1 MTADS
6 TGAPQSGRTIQSLP
20 PLGLGT
26 WQNDDSDQCSES
38 VKQALELGY
47 RHIDTAQIYRNEA
60 AVGAGIEQAA
70 VDREDIVLATKV
82 WNDNLAH
89 DDVISSTEESLD
101 RLGVAYVDLLYVHW
115 PVDSFDP
122 ETTLSAFAEL
132 QERGLIKHVG
142 LSNFTPELLDAVQET
157 APVEIDAVQVE
168 CHPLLQQDALREYC
182 ARHDIE
188 LVAYSPLA
196 RGDVFDI
203 PELTNIADAHGVSEA
218 QVSLAWLDAH
228 DVCSIPKATGRDH
241 IVDNFAATSLS
252 LTQEQVAT
260 IDAIDHEKRL
270 VDPSFAPSSW

>member
-1 MTADS
+1 M
-6 TGAPQSGRTIQSLP
+6 SGRTVQTLP

-26 WQNDDSDQCSES
+26 WQNEDPEQCTQS

-70 VDREDIVLATKV
+70 VDRDDIILATKV

-89 DDVISSTEESLD
+89 DDVISSTEASLN
-101 RLGVAYVDLLYVHW
+101 RLGVEYVDLLYVHW
-115 PVDSFDP
+115 PVENFDP
-122 ETTLSAFAEL
+122 ERTLSAFAEL
-132 QERGLIKHVG
+132 KERGLIEHVG
-142 LSNFTPELLDAVQET
+142 LSNFTPEQLDQVQE
-157 APVEIDAVQVE
+157 AASVDIDAVQVE
-168 CHPLLQQDALREYC
+168 CHPLLQQEALREYC
-182 ARHDIE
+182 SRHDIE

-203 PELTNIADAHGVSEA
+203 PELTDIADAHGVSEA

-228 DVCSIPKATGRDH
+228 DVRSIPKATSRDH

-252 LTQEQVAT
+252 LDQEQVRT
-260 IDAIDHEKRL
+260 IDAIDREDRQVH
-270 VDPSFAPSSW
+270 PSFAPSSW